1 MRKSIFAALAV
12 TGALVLGPAAAQATP
27 VTPYHA
33 GHDHG
38 TKPEKPKPKPK
49 KPKAGDHQH
58 GGHEH
63 GDHEHSGHH
72 KGQQDDGAHASGGY
86 DSHRSHPR

>member
-12 TGALVLGPAAAQATP
+12 TGALVLGPTAAQATP

-49 KPKAGDHQH
+49 KPKPKGHQH
-58 GGHEH
+58 GGH
-63 GDHEHSGHH
+63 HH
-72 KGQQDDGAHASGGY
+72 NGQQGNGAHASGGY

>member
-1 MRKSIFAALAV
+1 MRKSTFAALAV

-49 KPKAGDHQH
+49 PEKPKPKGHQH
-58 GGHEH
+58 GGH
-63 GDHEHSGHH
+63 HH
-72 KGQQDDGAHASGGY
+72 NGQQGNGAHASGGY

>member
-49 KPKAGDHQH
+49 KPKPKH
-58 GGHEH
+58 GHEH
-63 GDHEHSGHH
+63 GHGHAGHH
-72 KGQQDDGAHASGGY
+72 NGQQGNGAHASGGY

>member
-38 TKPEKPKPKPK
+38 GKPEKPKPKPK
-49 KPKAGDHQH
+49 PKKPKDGKK
-58 GGHEH
+58 
-63 GDHEHSGHH
+63 GHH
-72 KGQQDDGAHASGGY
+72 NGNQGNGAHASGGY

>member
-12 TGALVLGPAAAQATP
+12 TGVLVLGPAAAQATP

-49 KPKAGDHQH
+49 KPKHDHKH
-58 GGHEH
+58 GHEH
-63 GDHEHSGHH
+63 AGHH
-72 KGQQDDGAHASGGY
+72 NGQQGNGAHASGGY

>member
-49 KPKAGDHQH
+49 KPKAESHEH

-63 GDHEHSGHH
+63 GGHH
-72 KGQQDDGAHASGGY
+72 HWQHDDGAHASGGY

>member
-38 TKPEKPKPKPK
+38 TEPSKPKPKPK
-49 KPKAGDHQH
+49 KPKPKKDHKH
-58 GGHEH
+58 GHEH
-63 GDHEHSGHH
+63 AGHH
-72 KGQQDDGAHASGGY
+72 NGQQDNGAHASGGY

>member
-1 MRKSIFAALAV
+1 MRRSIFAALAV
-12 TGALVLGPAAAQATP
+12 TGALALGPTAAQATP

-38 TKPEKPKPKPK
+38 TKPQKPKPKPK
-49 KPKAGDHQH
+49 KPKH
-58 GGHEH
+58 GHEEGHHH
-63 GDHEHSGHH
+63 GDHAGGHH
-72 KGQQDDGAHASGGY
+72 NGQSDNGAHASGGY

>member
-12 TGALVLGPAAAQATP
+12 TGALVVGPAAAQATP

-38 TKPEKPKPKPK
+38 TKSDKPKPKPK
-49 KPKAGDHQH
+49 PKPKGD
-58 GGHEH
+58 HEH
-63 GDHEHSGHH
+63 GHEHSGHSN
-72 KGQQDDGAHASGGY
+72 GQHDNGAHASGGY

>member
-1 MRKSIFAALAV
+1 MRRSIFAALAV

-38 TKPEKPKPKPK
+38 TKPDKPKPKPKPK
-49 KPKAGDHQH
+49 KPKG
-58 GGHEH
+58 EKK
-63 GDHEHSGHH
+63 GHH
-72 KGQQDDGAHASGGY
+72 HGNHHNGQQGNGAHASGGY

>member
-49 KPKAGDHQH
+49 KPKPKDDHKKGHQH
-58 GGHEH
+58 GGH
-63 GDHEHSGHH
+63 HH
-72 KGQQDDGAHASGGY
+72 NGQQGNGAHASGGY

>member
-38 TKPEKPKPKPK
+38 TKPDKPKPKPK
-49 KPKAGDHQH
+49 KPNPKAD
-58 GGHEH
+58 EKK
-63 GDHEHSGHH
+63 GHH
-72 KGQQDDGAHASGGY
+72 NGNQGNGAHASGGY